1 MKVDFTK
8 IVQVT
13 SDANSVEIKF
23 RPKGSDTYDLPRTIR
38 ISPHDTSIHVS
49 LSGYGDEKISNVEQG
64 FNTVNIK
71 VGKRQ

>member
-13 SDANSVEIKF
+13 SDADSVEIKF

-49 LSGYGDEKISNVEQG
+49 LSGYGDEKIRKVEHG
-64 FNTVNIK
+64 FNVADIQ
-71 VGKRQ
+71 VGENK